1 MMKVEKMWMS
11 ERSLLSM
18 RKLTAQI
25 SVYLLTRECS
35 DRERANDEKQVEKLY
50 KDITNGMLRRK
61 RGADYDLSDSDD
73 GGEAR
78 KRMKR
83 KEFAKMRKALL
94 ADERIG
100 KIAENPKK
108 QAFLRAIED
117 RGSEDEM
124 NFLEDFA
131 EQEETTDSQSQ
142 GEGSQQVIPDSQPH
156 SSTAMG
162 PPKRKHSDDAA
173 EAESRAPPHLRRT
186 KAAKKP
192 SNLSEIRESLSSLIE
207 EPNAVISQADSGSET
222 EDELE
227 IEGADDLG
235 QRKEKDKENRD
246 PFALRRKNVAIID
259 RISLKRASSSSISN
273 STRLAFAAS
282 STALGFKVPP
292 LLRRAT
298 TNNSI
303 ASSTSSSV
311 SGGMSGTERM
321 AGGSGGS
328 DGVKRG
334 GGKNSG
340 VHYFA
345 RESERRAKV
354 EKTEKRREQKLV
366 KGARMRRKVVGGLFG
381 GGKFE

>member
-1 MMKVEKMWMS
+1 M
-11 ERSLLSM
+11 
-18 RKLTAQI
+18 LT
-25 SVYLLTRECS
+25 LGFS

-94 ADERIG
+94 ADERLG
-100 KIAENPKK
+100 KIAENPKR

-124 NFLEDFA
+124 DFLDDFA

-142 GEGSQQVIPDSQPH
+142 GEGSQQIVPHSQP
-156 SSTAMG
+156 TIMG
-162 PPKRKHSDDAA
+162 PPKRKRSDDVA

-186 KAAKKP
+186 KPAKKP

-207 EPNAVISQADSGSET
+207 EPNSVVSQVDSGSET

-227 IEGADDLG
+227 IEGEEGLG
-235 QRKEKDKENRD
+235 SRKDKNKENRD

-273 STRLAFAAS
+273 NTRLAFAAS
-282 STALGFKVPP
+282 STTPGFKVPP

-311 SGGMSGTERM
+311 SGGMSATERT

-345 RESERRAKV
+345 RESERRAAV
-354 EKTEKRREQKLV
+354 VKTEKRREQKLV
-366 KGARMRRKVVGGLFG
+366 KGAQVRRKVVGGLFG

>member
-1 MMKVEKMWMS
+1 M
-11 ERSLLSM
+11 
-18 RKLTAQI
+18 
-25 SVYLLTRECS
+25 
-35 DRERANDEKQVEKLY
+35 EKLY

-78 KRMKR
+78 RRMKR

-100 KIAENPKK
+100 KIAENPKR

-117 RGSEDEM
+117 RGSGDEM
-124 NFLEDFA
+124 DFLDEFA
-131 EQEETTDSQSQ
+131 EQDETTDSQSQ
-142 GEGSQQVIPDSQPH
+142 GEGSQQIIPDSQP
-156 SSTAMG
+156 TAME
-162 PPKRKHSDDAA
+162 PPKRKRSDDAT
-173 EAESRAPPHLRRT
+173 EAGNRPPPHLRRT
-186 KAAKKP
+186 KPATKP

-207 EPNAVISQADSGSET
+207 EPNAVVSQADSGSDS

-227 IEGADDLG
+227 IEGEDDLAP
-235 QRKEKDKENRD
+235 RKEKDKENRD
-246 PFALRRKNVAIID
+246 PFALRRKNVLIID
-259 RISLKRASSSSISN
+259 RISLKRASSSMVSN
-273 STRLAFAAS
+273 STRLAFATSS
-282 STALGFKVPP
+282 STPGFKVPP

-298 TNNSI
+298 TNNSL

-311 SGGMSGTERM
+311 SGGMSSTERM
-321 AGGSGGS
+321 AGGSGDS

-345 RESERRAKV
+345 RESERRAAV
-354 EKTEKRREQKLV
+354 VKTEKRREQKLV
-366 KGARMRRKVVGGLFG
+366 KGAQVRKKVVGGLFG
-381 GGKFE
+381 SGKFE

>member
-1 MMKVEKMWMS
+1 M
-11 ERSLLSM
+11 
-18 RKLTAQI
+18 
-25 SVYLLTRECS
+25 
-35 DRERANDEKQVEKLY
+35 EKLY
-50 KDITNGMLRRK
+50 KDITKGMLRRK

-78 KRMKR
+78 QRMKR

-108 QAFLRAIED
+108 HAFLNTIGD

-124 NFLEDFA
+124 DFLDDFV

-142 GEGSQQVIPDSQPH
+142 REGSQQIIPDSQP
-156 SSTAMG
+156 TAMG
-162 PPKRKHSDDAA
+162 PPKRKRSDDGT
-173 EAESRAPPHLRRT
+173 ESESRPPNLRRT
-186 KAAKKP
+186 KPAKKA

-207 EPNAVISQADSGSET
+207 EPNAVISHADSGSET

-227 IEGADDLG
+227 IEGEDDLG
-235 QRKEKDKENRD
+235 PRKEKDKENRD

-259 RISLKRASSSSISN
+259 RISLKRASSNTVSN

-282 STALGFKVPP
+282 STTPGFKVPP

-298 TNNSI
+298 TNSSI

-311 SGGMSGTERM
+311 SGGMSATERM

-328 DGVKRG
+328 EGVKRG

-345 RESERRAKV
+345 RESERRAAV
-354 EKTEKRREQKLV
+354 VKTEKRRHQKLV
-366 KGARMRRKVVGGLFG
+366 KGAQVRRKVVGGLFG